1 MSNFQVYFCILFI
14 FFLHII
20 YFLFTKKLDATDCE
34 VAEESFFPSGWAFHK
49 KAAFGCSF
57 IHEELP
63 QCRVARLTWQTFYT
77 RCPSWHSS
85 PRDLCTLLFLNQG
98 FFFFYMLGTL
108 SGNFILQVNPA
119 LVWQFLTINGTTQ
132 YLQKQFKDWG
142 TFQSFILLKF
152 LKNLSQIGIFFFRN
166 KDSRYLCA
174 VKGSCARISW
184 NHII

>member
-1 MSNFQVYFCILFI
+1 MLPERSPISFLNSFYPFFLKFLETSSRKLFIYTLIFGGITLLAAVSNFQVYFCILFI

-77 RCPSWHSS
+77 RCPS
-85 PRDLCTLLFLNQG
+85 
-98 FFFFYMLGTL
+98 
-108 SGNFILQVNPA
+108 
-119 LVWQFLTINGTTQ
+119 
-132 YLQKQFKDWG
+132 
-142 TFQSFILLKF
+142 
-152 LKNLSQIGIFFFRN
+152 
-166 KDSRYLCA
+166 
-174 VKGSCARISW
+174 
-184 NHII
+184 

>member
-1 MSNFQVYFCILFI
+1 MWVDFLSWHKCIRRNSDVTGEITYFILEFLLSIFFKFLETSSRKLFIYTLIFGGIIYTLLAAVSNFQVYFCILFI

-63 QCRVARLTWQTFYT
+63 QCRVAGLTWQTFYT

-98 FFFFYMLGTL
+98 FFSLHVRHTEWEFHPP
-108 SGNFILQVNPA
+108 S
-119 LVWQFLTINGTTQ
+119 
-132 YLQKQFKDWG
+132 
-142 TFQSFILLKF
+142 
-152 LKNLSQIGIFFFRN
+152 
-166 KDSRYLCA
+166 
-174 VKGSCARISW
+174 
-184 NHII
+184 